1 MAIQNASDSQKV
13 DYLWK
18 KIAYGATKTDIAGN
32 IDATQEPFPSPLQI
46 RADKIL
52 QDSASIPGVIPGA
65 NTSIVTVYTTS
76 LPIECTSDSGIA
88 TPTLTWTTGRNFWIP
103 PEFGSTYQVK
113 VYISPSGQAGNV
125 ATKGTQ
131 VFATGSGNNDLWVFD
146 YQSGILNFNSNNTP
160 YNGASPISFT
170 GNSVYISGAVY
181 AGKFGLPTNANIAN
195 VILGNVTFSNTTIS
209 TSITSANLI
218 LSPTGIGAVQISGT
232 GAMGIPYGT
241 TAQRPSTVAVGYL
254 RFNTDLGEI
263 ESWDGS
269 GWVTPGTSVITSDII
284 NPDGTSNVYTLSSNS
299 VATGLMVSINGT
311 LQQPYTAYTIVNNNQ
326 IQFTET
332 PLTSDII
339 DVRHIASSATAI
351 SYLQAGATSIVL
363 DGVSNVNVTGNL
375 VISGGIYAQSGV
387 SFLTANPAYYTGKAQ
402 NITINATLIDSVRA
416 SGNSLVRWTL
426 TSTDNASNF
435 KSSTIDAL
443 NDGGNVYFSEYAE
456 ILSNANVAVSNFVSN
471 IGSGNINLWA
481 IGTNSNITVSF
492 QRTILG
498 STTLTGY
505 QTAGPQGIQGATGP
519 AGTIG
524 NTSSVIQTTS
534 TTASNTTTNGALIVY
549 GGAGIAGNL
558 NVGGPVN
565 KFAGDILPAANVTYS
580 LGSSALQWKDLWIS
594 GNTIY
599 LGNQPLTISSG
610 QLALNGNIVGASD
623 PFGNIN
629 VAAYTQTM
637 AFSNYSNVNVKAYTE
652 SMGFKNYSNVNT
664 AAYVATTITN
674 NQLSNY
680 SNVNVQAYTESMGFQ
695 NYSNV
700 NTAAYVATTI
710 TNNQLS
716 NYSNVNVAAYT
727 RTMGYTNYSNVN
739 VAAVITTNGL
749 TNYSNVNVAAYILS
763 YSGNVGGTLST
774 TSQPYITT
782 LSNITAGYTQ
792 ITSLGVGTG
801 TFGNVGEIR
810 ATNAVVSYYS
820 DERLKTKLG
829 VIENALD
836 KVDQLTGFY
845 YEANDTAQILGYTR
859 QREVGVSA
867 QATQEVL
874 PEIVRSAPIS
884 DEYLTVQY
892 ERFAPLLIEAIKEL
906 RQEVNEI
913 KRQLKGE

>member
-1 MAIQNASDSQKV
+1 MAIQNVSDSQKI

-18 KIAYGATKTDIAGN
+18 KIGYGAAKTDISGN

-46 RADKIL
+46 RGDKIL
-52 QDSASIPGVIPGA
+52 QNSDQIPGIKPTSNSSVI
-65 NTSIVTVYTTS
+65 TVYNSS
-76 LPIECTSDSGIA
+76 LPVECTSDSGIA
-88 TPTLTWTTGRNFWIP
+88 TPTLTWQTGRTFWIP
-103 PEFGSTYQVK
+103 PEFGPTYQIK
-113 VYISPSGQAGNV
+113 VYIAPSGNAANV
-125 ATKGTQ
+125 LSKGTQ
-131 VFATGSGNNDLWVFD
+131 VFATGSGNNDEWIFD
-146 YQSGILNFNSNNTP
+146 YQAGILNFNGNNTP
-160 YNGASPISFT
+160 YSAGGTPISFT
-170 GNSVYISGAVY
+170 GNSVYIAGAVY
-181 AGKFGLPTNANIAN
+181 SGAFGLPTNANIAN

-218 LSPTGIGAVQISGT
+218 LSPSGAGAVQVAGT
-232 GAMGIPYGT
+232 GAMGLPYGT
-241 TAQRPSTVAVGYL
+241 TAQRPTTVAIGYL

-263 ESWDGS
+263 ESWDGA
-269 GWVTPGTSVITSDII
+269 GWVTPGTSIITSDII

-299 VATGLMVSINGT
+299 VTTGLMVSINGT
-311 LQQPYTAYTIVNNNQ
+311 MQQPYTAYTVINNNQ

-339 DVRHIASSATAI
+339 DVRHIASGATAI
-351 SYLQAGATSIVL
+351 SYLQAGNTSIVL
-363 DGVSNVNVTGNL
+363 DGVANVNVTGNL

-599 LGNQPLTISSG
+599 LGNQPLTISNG

-652 SMGFKNYSNVNT
+652 SMGFQNYSNVNV
-664 AAYVATTITN
+664 AAVITTN
-674 NQLSNY
+674 RLSNY
-680 SNVNVQAYTESMGFQ
+680 SNVNVIAYTQ
-695 NYSNV
+695 
-700 NTAAYVATTI
+700 
-710 TNNQLS
+710 
-716 NYSNVNVAAYT
+716 
-727 RTMGYTNYSNVN
+727 TMGYTNYSNVN

-749 TNYSNVNVAAYILS
+749 TNYSNVNVAAYLPSYITS

-845 YEANDTAQILGYTR
+845 YEANDTAQVLGYTR

-874 PEIVRSAPIS
+874 PEIVRTAPIS